1 MKTSIDTDNDH
12 VSCMV
17 ISTRF
22 ACVSALLFYRVVF
35 SFVLCLVLLIME
47 EEKK

>member
-1 MKTSIDTDNDH
+1 MKASIDNDNDH

-22 ACVSALLFYRVVF
+22 VCVSALLFYRVVF
-35 SFVLCLVLLIME
+35 SFIDYGRG
-47 EEKK
+47 EK